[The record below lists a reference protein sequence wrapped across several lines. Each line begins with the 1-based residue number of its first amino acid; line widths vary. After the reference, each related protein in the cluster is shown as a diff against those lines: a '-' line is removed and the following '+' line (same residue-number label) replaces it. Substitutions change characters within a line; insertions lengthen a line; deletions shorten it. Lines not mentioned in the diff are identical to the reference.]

1 MTSQILTDWDA
12 AKADVFGQQPIVAQH
27 TLHQRPMFS
36 DEGLADLL
44 DRYPREAFGLFT
56 MDNRPEAGA
65 DTFRH
70 GSPGEHSGAEILEA
84 VKRGRLWINLRNANA
99 HLPEYAE
106 LCDDMFGELDAKTP
120 GLKTSK
126 RDVGVLISSPNARV
140 FYHLDIPL
148 VTLWQI
154 QGEKTMYVYP
164 TGAEFA
170 SDEQVEGVLLGE
182 TEEEIDYDPSF
193 DARAQK
199 IVLTPGLMATWPQ
212 TAPHRIDNS
221 DCMNVSLSCEF
232 MTLSATIHANAL
244 WYNAQA
250 RRKRGANPSIER
262 NGAATKFSKAAMA
275 QVQKR
280 FTKAASGADKPEP
293 TFVLDP
299 NAENAVRDLAAS

>member
-1 MTSQILTDWDA
+1 MTTQILTDWDA
-12 AKADVFGQQPIVAQH
+12 SKAAVFGQQPIVAQH

-36 DEGLADLL
+36 DDGLADLL

-70 GSPGEHSGAEILEA
+70 GTPGDFSGAEILEA

-106 LCDDMFGELDAKTP
+106 LCDEMFGELDARTP

-164 TGAEFA
+164 TGSEFA
-170 SDEQVEGVLLGE
+170 SDQQIEGVLLGE

-232 MTLSATIHANAL
+232 MTTQAKIHANAL
-244 WYNAQA
+244 WFDAYA
-250 RRKRGANPSIER
+250 RRTWRAHPAIER
-262 NGAATKFSKAAMA
+262 NRAATKFAKAATA
-275 QVQKR
+275 QVLK
-280 FTKAASGADKPEP
+280 KLNSAPPAAGKPQP

-299 NAENAVRDLAAS
+299 NAENAVRDLVVS

>member
-1 MTSQILTDWDA
+1 MTTQILTDWDA
-12 AKADVFGQQPIVAQH
+12 PKAAAFGTQPIVAQH

-56 MDNRPEAGA
+56 MDNSAEAGA

-70 GSPGEHSGAEILEA
+70 GTPGDFSGAEILEA

-106 LCDDMFGELDAKTP
+106 LCDEMFGELDDRTP
-120 GLKTSK
+120 GLKTSR

-164 TGAEFA
+164 TGSEFA
-170 SDEQVEGVLLGE
+170 SDQQIEGVLLGE

-193 DARAQK
+193 DARSQK

-232 MTLSATIHANAL
+232 MTTQAKIHANAL
-244 WYNAQA
+244 WFDAYA
-250 RRKRGANPSIER
+250 RRTWGTHPAIER
-262 NGAATKFSKAAMA
+262 NRAATKL
-275 QVQKR
+275 
-280 FTKAASGADKPEP
+280 TKAATAQVLKKFSSAPPAAPKPQP

-299 NAENAVRDLAAS
+299 NAENAVRDLVVS

>member
-1 MTSQILTDWDA
+1 MTTQILGDWDA
-12 AKADVFGQQPIVAQH
+12 SKAAVFGTQPIVAQH
-27 TLHQRPMFS
+27 NLHQRPMFS
-36 DEGLADLL
+36 DDGLADLL

-70 GSPGEHSGAEILEA
+70 GSPGDFTGAQILEA
-84 VKRGRLWINLRNANA
+84 VKHGRLWINLRNANA

-106 LCDDMFGELDAKTP
+106 LCDEMFDELDARTP
-120 GLKTSK
+120 GLKTTN
-126 RDVGVLISSPNARV
+126 RDCGVLISSPKARV

-164 TGAEFA
+164 TGSQFA

-193 DARAQK
+193 DTGARK
-199 IVLTPGLMATWPQ
+199 IVLTPGLMASWPQ

-232 MTLSATIHANAL
+232 MTTQAKIHANAL
-244 WYNAQA
+244 WFDAQA
-250 RRKRGANPSIER
+250 RRRWGAQPLIEHNR
-262 NGAATKFSKAAMA
+262 AATKFAKAAAA
-275 QVQKR
+275 QVLKKLSSA
-280 FTKAASGADKPEP
+280 TSAADRPQP

-299 NAENAVRDLAAS
+299 DAENAVRDLVVS

>member
-1 MTSQILTDWDA
+1 MTTQILTDWDA
-12 AKADVFGQQPIVAQH
+12 SKAAAFGQQPIVAQH

-36 DEGLADLL
+36 DDGLADLL

-70 GSPGEHSGAEILEA
+70 GSPGDFSGAEILDA
-84 VKRGRLWINLRNANA
+84 VKCGRLWINLRNANA

-106 LCDDMFGELDAKTP
+106 LCDEMFGELDARTP

-126 RDVGVLISSPNARV
+126 RDCGVLISSPNARV

-275 QVQKR
+275 QVLKR
-280 FTKAASGADKPEP
+280 LNSSAPVAHKPEP
-293 TFVLDP
+293 TFILDP
-299 NAENAVRDLAAS
+299 NAENAVRDLVVS